1 VSTSPPER
9 KSKIGMRLSWPM
21 VTWLKSH
28 SYHVCQVK
36 PHRILTPQSLLTL
49 LCSQTVQGAHLMS
62 VGYVLKF
69 EIEWWYVASGMWQV
83 VCGED
88 GSHSELTVHQALD

>member
-1 VSTSPPER
+1 MADGDVAKVPLIPRVPGEATQDLDTPELADLAVLPNCAR
-9 KSKIGMRLSWPM
+9 
-21 VTWLKSH
+21 
-28 SYHVCQVK
+28 
-36 PHRILTPQSLLTL
+36 
-49 LCSQTVQGAHLMS
+49 GALMS